1 MRTAKLELNSVNNN
15 FFSRYI
21 VQFEKPTRV
30 LLTKE
35 DGSNKMLYGAF
46 EYFYKH
52 LKAKF
57 NGKSGKDIAIYLSE
71 TIGDKVKFIMIT
83 VEDELNAYTLFETL
97 NARGVELTAT
107 DLLKNYLF
115 SLDGKG
121 GADLKIL
128 QSEWSTINNIV
139 VS

>member
-1 MRTAKLELNSVNNN
+1 MKSTKFPRLSLFELEKLYPNSVNNN

-52 LKAKF
+52 L
-57 NGKSGKDIAIYLSE
+57 NY
-71 TIGDKVKFIMIT
+71 IM
-83 VEDELNAYTLFETL
+83 E
-97 NARGVELTAT
+97 
-107 DLLKNYLF
+107 
-115 SLDGKG
+115 
-121 GADLKIL
+121 
-128 QSEWSTINNIV
+128 
-139 VS
+139 